1 MIVVVPRELLV
12 FANTTALAS
21 TKSRPRVGI
30 LHPGIPVDYSTISC
44 YLPDFKILEHIA
56 FKLLR
61 FSGRQ
66 FLSHSDI
73 FPGDIFPGD
82 IFPALEFN
90 FPFTSCALELL
101 P

>member
-21 TKSRPRVGI
+21 TKSREVGYCI
-30 LHPGIPVDYSTISC
+30 LLPVDYSTISC